1 MRLTIIFIFAVFTL
15 MSCEEGIQLDLDQ
28 TQPKVVIEALVTNK
42 PGYQRVKVTRS
53 VDFYGT
59 GQTPRITNA
68 VITVKDDLGNVFP
81 FVHNPNNHADSSG
94 IYIPQT
100 AFVGEIGRSYTLAV
114 NVDNE
119 LFEAQDKLVSVI
131 PMDSLKYQ
139 INEDEEED
147 PEKEGKIYE
156 LLMFAREP
164 QDEKNFYLFH
174 FYRND
179 SLTFDSET
187 DIYYTDDEF
196 LAEKIDGVASPIY
209 YGKGDI
215 GRVEIFSLSREGYVY
230 YNDLSSILNN
240 DGGGMFGPIPSSP
253 RTNLS
258 NGALGFFQVSAVST
272 SEVKIE

>member
-1 MRLTIIFIFAVFTL
+1 MRLIIIIIFAVFTL
-15 MSCEEGIQLDLDQ
+15 MSCEEAVHLDLDQ
-28 TQPKVVIEALVTNK
+28 TQPKIVIEAFVTDK
-42 PGYQRVKVTRS
+42 PGYQRVKITRS
-53 VDFYGT
+53 ADFYST

-68 VITVKDDLGNVFP
+68 AITVKDDLGEIFH
-81 FVHNPNNHADSSG
+81 FVHNPNNHKDSAG
-94 IYIPQT
+94 IYIPQVP
-100 AFVGEIGRSYTLAV
+100 FVGKIGRTYMLTV
-114 NVDNE
+114 NINEE
-119 LFEAQDKLVSVI
+119 LFEAHDKLVSVI

-147 PEKEGKIYE
+147 PEKRGKIYE

-164 QDEKNFYLFH
+164 QDEKNYYLFH

-196 LAEKIDGVASPIY
+196 LAEKIDGVASPVY

-215 GRVEIFSLSREGYVY
+215 GRVDIFSLSREGYVY

-258 NGALGFFQVSAVST
+258 NDALGFFQVSAVNT
-272 SEVKIE
+272 SEIKIE